1 MAYRRPKSLR
11 DLLVHAKLKPDP
23 KDNEPLGES
32 KPCGR
37 ARCQTCKMILG
48 TQTVKSLSGAV
59 VKLKC
64 DTNCK
69 TANVVYLISCCKKGR
84 YGAIHQTKIPFVALD
99 PVRDTIMIRIF
110 I

>member
-11 DLLVHAKLKPDP
+11 DLLVHAKLKADP

-48 TQTVKSLSGAV
+48 TQTVKSSSGAV

-64 DTNCK
+64 DKNCK
-69 TANVVYLISCCKKGR
+69 TANVVCCLSHFLLQMSK
-84 YGAIHQTKIPFVALD
+84 
-99 PVRDTIMIRIF
+99 PVCRRDKRSVEPQDEWSSR
-110 I
+110 

>member
-48 TQTVKSLSGAV
+48 TQTVKSSSGATAAPSNTETTV
-59 VKLKC
+59 IPTRPLRSLKKELSWPRFML
-64 DTNCK
+64 DF
-69 TANVVYLISCCKKGR
+69 S
-84 YGAIHQTKIPFVALD
+84 AL
-99 PVRDTIMIRIF
+99 PVG
-110 I
+110 

>member
-37 ARCQTCKMILG
+37 ARCQTCQMILG
-48 TQTVKSLSGAV
+48 TQTVKSSSGAV

-69 TANVVYLISCCKKGR
+69 TANCLSHFLLQMSKAVCR
-84 YGAIHQTKIPFVALD
+84 
-99 PVRDTIMIRIF
+99 RDQRSIEPQDEWSSR
-110 I
+110 